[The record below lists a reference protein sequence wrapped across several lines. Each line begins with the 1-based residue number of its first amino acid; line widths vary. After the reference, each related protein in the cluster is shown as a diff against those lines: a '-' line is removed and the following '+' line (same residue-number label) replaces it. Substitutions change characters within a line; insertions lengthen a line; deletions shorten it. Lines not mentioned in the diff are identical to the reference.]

1 MVVVESAQSPRLD
14 RTRERD
20 RPRHLIGRLG
30 PIKALIVGSEPIEA
44 IAVRIHLHRVT
55 VRPNLRV
62 AIPAEHVAAMGR
74 KAIEAVQP
82 PSHMDVHREV
92 VREAEGIVRVVQQPG
107 LSESGQTVSLI
118 G

>member
-1 MVVVESAQSPRLD
+1 MESAQSPRLD

-30 PIKALIVGSEPIEA
+30 PIKALIVGSEPI
-44 IAVRIHLHRVT
+44 AVRIHLHRVT

-62 AIPAEHVAAMGR
+62 AMPAEHVAAMGR

-107 LSESGQTVSLI
+107 PSESGQTVSLI

>member
-1 MVVVESAQSPRLD
+1 MESAQSPRLD

-30 PIKALIVGSEPIEA
+30 PIKALIVGSEPIAAIAA

-62 AIPAEHVAAMGR
+62 AMPAEHVAAMGR

-107 LSESGQTVSLI
+107 PSESGQTVSLI

>member
-30 PIKALIVGSEPIEA
+30 PIKALIVGSEPIAA

-62 AIPAEHVAAMGR
+62 AMPAEHVAAMGR

-107 LSESGQTVSLI
+107 PSESGQTVSLI